1 MEKTVE
7 KREEKTFGG
16 PQNLPCKRTSALSA
30 FMFIQPLA
38 SGTSQQYCS
47 VCKFNLWAITNNRR
61 LSHRCDRSVCQY
73 ACPYGL
79 IRILAKRKGMTA
91 ELWSRCPGPFTLVKT
106 FLQLL
111 MYDSLQTRMPN
122 FSLLDHFH
130 GFCAFVSFQRYV
142 RYFFLSDSHSF
153 CFPPV

>member
-16 PQNLPCKRTSALSA
+16 PQNLPCKHTSALSA

-61 LSHRCDRSVCQY
+61 LSHRCDRRVCQC

-79 IRILAKRKGMTA
+79 IRILAKHKGMTA
-91 ELWSRCPGPFTLVKT
+91 ELWSRCPGPFPLAKT
-106 FLQLL
+106 CLQLL
-111 MYDSLQTRMPN
+111 MYDSLQTRRLN
-122 FSLLDHFH
+122 FSLLDDFH
-130 GFCAFVSFQRYV
+130 GFCVFSTLCQIL
-142 RYFFLSDSHSF
+142 FFLSDSHSF